1 MSDFQ
6 TFFLQ
11 QSQPHHPP
19 RPCEFRFHRAG
30 SQLKIS
36 LQIQNILPAAK
47 FKDNE
52 QSTHIRRHGEG
63 DLVGETAGLGEHV
76 EVPAGEGEGDWLL
89 HLDSDGL
96 LLLVHV
102 GRLGQLD
109 VADTDVTGRGELDA
123 LLKDSLFLKFKR
135 FRGFWSLFIF

>member
-1 MSDFQ
+1 MLW
-6 TFFLQ
+6 FFLDLII
-11 QSQPHHPP
+11 
-19 RPCEFRFHRAG
+19 RTLTCYFRCHRAG

-36 LQIQNILPAAK
+36 KLKIQDILPTAK
-47 FKDNE
+47 LKDNK
-52 QSTHIRRHGEG
+52 QATYIRRHGEG
-63 DLVGETAGLGEHV
+63 ELVGEAACLGEHV

-135 FRGFWSLFIF
+135 FRGFLSLFIF